1 MEANNILPTFIL
13 TVRIISNLPDAK
25 LLVKKKKEVDL
36 CVLWAFIQNMWPL
49 IGYFLFRLFL
59 LDSAVE
65 LSYFN
70 PEHTYENLFIYFC
83 KYCASSELVQFVD
96 LRPWVLVPLY
106 FLVYINDPIVYNL
119 VIIHIKDFLRNM

>member
-1 MEANNILPTFIL
+1 M
-13 TVRIISNLPDAK
+13 
-25 LLVKKKKEVDL
+25 
-36 CVLWAFIQNMWPL
+36 WAFIQNMWPL

-83 KYCASSELVQFVD
+83 KYCASSELVQFVG
-96 LRPWVLVPLY
+96 LGASTIILPGLH
-106 FLVYINDPIVYNL
+106 NDPIVYNL
-119 VIIHIKDFLRNM
+119 VIIHI